1 MTVKEVQKMLLYH
14 NKGGFSGEL
23 QDLYDKI
30 TDLKASNTEMSG
42 FVFKLAV
49 PQNKSNSSTVEVSV
63 MKNLTVLDLEMQA
76 RDIERFIKKLD
87 WVIDNLPKN
96 EQMII
101 KLRYF
106 SSETSAREFRFVA
119 ADANFSE
126 DWCERL
132 DKRALQ
138 RISEELCGVRIVWN
152 S

>member
-1 MTVKEVQKMLLYH
+1 MLLYH
-14 NKGGFSGEL
+14 NKGGFRGEL
-23 QDLYDKI
+23 QDLYEKI
-30 TDLKASNTEMSG
+30 EDLKASNTEMSG

-87 WVIDNLPKN
+87 WIIDNLPKN
-96 EQMII
+96 EQMIVN
-101 KLRYF
+101 LRYF
-106 SSETSAREFRFVA
+106 SKENTPVEFRFVA

-138 RISEELCGVRIVWN
+138 RISEELCGVRIVW
-152 S
+152 SS